1 MPGHFS
7 RPGDGR
13 PPPAGPAA
21 RDHVRQLRDHGGTF
35 RSIARAAG
43 LGAATVHDLLT
54 RRRRPAPATVAA
66 VLAVRASFLTPQ
78 RVDAG
83 GTRLRLRAL
92 HVMGHG
98 SARLATATGLSE
110 RAIRLI
116 TDGTATTVTTR
127 FRDRVTA
134 VYDQWWDKRA
144 PERTP
149 GERAAATLA
158 RRRAIRGNWCPGG
171 ALDDE
176 LLDSPGYQPGYGWR
190 PAAGTGT
197 ASDITAPRHPA
208 AHAVDFE
215 AET

>member
-7 RPGDGR
+7 HPGDGR
-13 PPPAGPAA
+13 PPPASSPE
-21 RDHVRQLRDHGGTF
+21 RDHVRQLRRHGGTF

-43 LGAATVHDLLT
+43 LGTATVHDLLT
-54 RRRRPAPATVAA
+54 RRRRPSQATVAA
-66 VLAVRASFLTPQ
+66 VLAVRASYITRQ

-98 SARLATATGLSE
+98 SARLAGATDVSE

-116 TDGTATTVTTR
+116 VDGTATTVTAR
-127 FRDRVTA
+127 FRADVIT

-158 RRRAIRGNWCPGG
+158 RRRAIRGNWCPGA

-176 LLDSPGYQPGYGWR
+176 LLDMPGYQPGYGWR

-197 ASDITAPRHPA
+197 ASDITAPRRPLR
-208 AHAVDFE
+208 
-215 AET
+215 